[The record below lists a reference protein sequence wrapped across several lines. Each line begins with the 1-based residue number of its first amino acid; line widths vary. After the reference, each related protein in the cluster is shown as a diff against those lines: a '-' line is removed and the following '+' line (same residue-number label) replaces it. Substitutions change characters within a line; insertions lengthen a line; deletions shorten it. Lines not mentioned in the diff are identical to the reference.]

1 MDTDTTL
8 PLSEAAHRIATDHGI
23 LLRRLEGRSAEEL
36 AARYRVESGPLG
48 DFCESLHDLLAHV
61 LMWDE
66 INLAVLTERRAGR
79 EHWSLDPRWETP
91 EAGRMLNRA
100 GVLAGRE
107 VPAAL
112 LLHRLQT
119 THDALLTELLGYTET
134 EWVPDGDAGGVGAMA
149 QHAMTVPGKPSYVHA
164 SIHLG
169 ELDWIRS

>member
-1 MDTDTTL
+1 MDIDTTL
-8 PLSEAAHRIATDHGI
+8 PNSEAAHRIATDHGI
-23 LLRRLEGRSAEEL
+23 LLRRLDGRSAEEL
-36 AARYRVESGPLG
+36 AADYRVDSGPLG

-66 INLAVLTERRAGR
+66 LNLAVLTELRAGR

-107 VPAAL
+107 VPAEL

-119 THDALLTELLGYTET
+119 THDALVAELLGYTES
-134 EWVPDGDAGGVGAMA
+134 EWRPVGANRGVGALA
-149 QHAMTVPGKPSYVHA
+149 QHAMTVPGKPPYVHA
-164 SIHLG
+164 AIHLG
-169 ELDWIRS
+169 ELGWLEP